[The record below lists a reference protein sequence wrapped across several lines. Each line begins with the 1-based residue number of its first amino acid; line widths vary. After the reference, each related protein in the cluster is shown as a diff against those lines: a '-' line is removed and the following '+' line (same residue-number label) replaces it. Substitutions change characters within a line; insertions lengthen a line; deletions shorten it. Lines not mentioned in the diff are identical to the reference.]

1 MTDACGAVPP
11 ADDALRLLALLARTG
26 AFARVR
32 GRGAEIWVRDRSLG
46 VADGAVWHEIV
57 ANGWVESL
65 DGGTRKISLSG
76 RRHLRRDRSRAGAP
90 LQTASAAEPRQLSVA
105 SDPLPQINVAESPLA
120 WLARRRD
127 RYGSP
132 MISGVQFEAGERLRA
147 DLWFAEMTP
156 RVTAN
161 WSAIGQGAGGRSR
174 SAASGPELRDGLL
187 AARERV
193 RLALSAVGPELS
205 GILIDVCAHLKGLEA
220 VEQQLHWPQRSAK
233 LVLQLALDS
242 LARHYGMH
250 RSRSRVARHWGADD
264 FRPSIEEALSSQ
276 ERG

>member
-1 MTDACGAVPP
+1 MTDACGALSP
-11 ADDALRLLALLARTG
+11 ANDGLRLLALLARTR
-26 AFARVR
+26 AFAR
-32 GRGAEIWVRDRSLG
+32 GRGQGAEVWAADSLLC
-46 VADGAVWHEIV
+46 VAEGAVWHAIV
-57 ANGWVESL
+57 ASGWVDMQA
-65 DGGTRKISLSG
+65 DGRWKISAAG
-76 RRHLRRDRSRAGAP
+76 RRHLKRERSRGGAP
-90 LQTASAAEPRQLSVA
+90 VPTASASEPLKLSVA
-105 SDPLPQINVAESPLA
+105 ANSLPEINIAESPLA

-127 RYGSP
+127 RDGCP

-174 SAASGPELRDGLL
+174 NGASGPELRDSLL

-193 RLALSAVGPELS
+193 RLALGAVGPELS

-220 VEQQLHWPQRSAK
+220 IERQLHWPQRSAK
-233 LVLQLALDS
+233 LVLQLALNS

-250 RSRSRVARHWGADD
+250 RSRSRAARHWGADD